1 MDDELLLPCEKN
13 GCDMAAIGVMRSSGS
28 IVSMRSIHPMVN
40 DDDGYGYGYGC
51 CLLVSGEARRSDPIL
66 PRQTDTLLLLLLPSS
81 LSLSLSLACV

>member
-28 IVSMRSIHPMVN
+28 IVSMRSIIRSAVL
-40 DDDGYGYGYGC
+40 
-51 CLLVSGEARRSDPIL
+51 LLVSGEATTRSLRDARRAT
-66 PRQTDTLLLLLLPSS
+66 RYCYCYCRH